1 MKRPAFQ
8 NQEGSHIHITVN
20 LTKTDGQNPPYDHN
34 FLLGSAVYDLLRRDS
49 KEASAILHDA
59 PGRSAYVLSEIHGV
73 RGKKGEFWFRVGTS
87 SEAVGRLVGKAL
99 TPSTGITVGPTSFQ
113 VTGLAIEE
121 PVVRPGEF
129 VTLSPILL
137 RDENGKSL
145 VHDSEGYGERLEEA
159 MNRQI
164 MNNTGREGNVRLV
177 HFEAQAVRKR
187 KIRDR
192 TFLAQKGRLL
202 LDGPEEDL
210 RFLVEHGIGRSPAMG
225 FGMVVL
231 NKRRLG
237 LHFKVQGNNTQAVN
251 VNRHDEGGQE

>member
-1 MKRPAFQ
+1 M
-8 NQEGSHIHITVN
+8 
-20 LTKTDGQNPPYDHN
+20 
-34 FLLGSAVYDLLRRDS
+34 
-49 KEASAILHDA
+49 
-59 PGRSAYVLSEIHGV
+59 

-99 TPSTGITVGPTSFQ
+99 TPSTRIKVGESGFL
-113 VTGLAIEE
+113 VTGLTIEE

-145 VHDSEGYGERLEEA
+145 VHDSEGYRDLLIEA

-164 MNNTGREGNVRLV
+164 ENNTGREGTVKLV
-177 HFEAQAVRKR
+177 HFEPQAVRKR

-210 RFLVEHGIGRSPAMG
+210 RFLVEHGVGRSPAMG

-231 NKRRLG
+231 NKRRGG
-237 LHFKVQGNNTQAVN
+237 LHFKVQGNNSQSVN
-251 VNRHDEGGQE
+251 VNRNDEGGQE

>member
-1 MKRPAFQ
+1 M
-8 NQEGSHIHITVN
+8 
-20 LTKTDGQNPPYDHN
+20 
-34 FLLGSAVYDLLRRDS
+34 
-49 KEASAILHDA
+49 ILHDA

-99 TPSTGITVGPTSFQ
+99 TPSTGVTVGPTSFQ

-164 MNNTGREGNVRLV
+164 MNNTGRKGKIKLI
-177 HFEAQAVRKR
+177 HFEPQAVRKR
-187 KIRDR
+187 KIRGR
-192 TFLAQKGRLL
+192 TFLAQKARLL

-210 RFLVEHGIGRSPAMG
+210 TFLVEHGIGRSPAMG

-231 NKRRLG
+231 NKKRVG
-237 LHFKVQGNNTQAVN
+237 LHNIIRADDVQLDNGNHNN
-251 VNRHDEGGQE
+251 EGGEE